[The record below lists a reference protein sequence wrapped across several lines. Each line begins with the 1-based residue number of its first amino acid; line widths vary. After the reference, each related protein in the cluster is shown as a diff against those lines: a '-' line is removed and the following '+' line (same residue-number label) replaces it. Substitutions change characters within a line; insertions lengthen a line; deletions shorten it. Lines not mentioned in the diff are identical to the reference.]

1 MIGKIQRLINL
12 FSTPTLVICAL
23 SSAFGLPVSARQSQ
37 QPQEQKLPYAV
48 DRANIADA
56 LAKVK
61 SGQFSAVHV
70 DLITRARSEEATP
83 ILKEQFARIQDPVL
97 KIKIAAALVRLGS
110 RDNVYW
116 DYLLNQAKVA
126 LDSDAPPF
134 LSYDSSGKSTNGPSP
149 EFEAWR
155 MGRSTPQDTE
165 TAGADSMYI
174 FPGRIT
180 TLAWS
185 EDPRAIPY
193 LRQGL
198 SSPNP
203 MIQTAAAYGLAEL
216 GDEASIPLI
225 MAACEKAPK
234 EVSSLMAE
242 SLIYFDND
250 IAQQAAD
257 KYVAA
262 DTARA
267 IREAKANGRKTK
279 PLSTPLY
286 DSSAGERP

>member
-1 MIGKIQRLINL
+1 MIGKIKRLINL
-12 FSTPTLVICAL
+12 FSIPALVFCAS
-23 SSAFGLPVSARQSQ
+23 SSAFVLPVSAQQSQ

-48 DRANIADA
+48 DRANVADA
-56 LAKVK
+56 LAKVE

-70 DLITRARSEEATP
+70 DLITRARCEEATP
-83 ILKEQFARIQDPVL
+83 ILKEQFAQIQDPML
-97 KIKIAAALVRLGS
+97 KDKVAAALVRLGS
-110 RDNVYW
+110 RDDIYW

-134 LSYDSSGKSTNGPSP
+134 LSYDSTGKSTNGPSP

-155 MGRSTPQDTE
+155 MGRSSPQDTE

-225 MAACEKAPK
+225 IAACEKAPK

-242 SLIYFDND
+242 SLIYFDNNT
-250 IAQQAAD
+250 AQKAAD
-257 KYVAA
+257 KFVAPG
-262 DTARA
+262 TAQA
-267 IREAKANGRKTK
+267 IREQKASGQRQK
-279 PLSTPLY
+279 PLTVPLY
-286 DSSAGERP
+286 DSTTGEHP